1 MDLHEIGGFY
11 WNKYLKDKGVTPGQ
25 LERPK
30 IAPSSVQGVNA
41 LAKHLYAAGGPAQ
54 QSRMIQDKRRTL
66 DKAVLYSYQ
75 GAFVKKYIQDYVP
88 LMDNEQNQPP
98 VRALIN
104 PNKVKQDYDDK
115 VISIGYEYNFE
126 PGTVFEWCQTGT
138 YWLIYL
144 QDLTELAYFRGDIR
158 RCSYIIRWLDE
169 NNEEKHTYAALR
181 GPVETRINSIQKNGN
196 VYDNPNYS
204 LNMLI
209 PKNKDT
215 LTWCKRYA
223 KFLLS
228 DGENTVCW
236 RIEAVDSYSMKGVI
250 EFTAVEYYINKEKD
264 DVENELVDGK
274 IPTGEILTFANVEQ
288 EIEGE
293 GFIRP
298 KKVYNYV
305 FVGSMEN
312 GTWGVDADIP
322 VIYKCS
328 ESDKGQ
334 PQIRIK
340 WNSAYSG
347 QFDLKFTNG
356 ENTVVKT
363 IVVESL
369 F

>member
-1 MDLHEIGGFY
+1 MDLHEIGGLH
-11 WNKYLKDKGVTPGQ
+11 WERQLEKLNIDPKQ

-54 QSRMIQDKRRTL
+54 QSRMIQDKRKSL

-75 GAFVKKYIQDYVP
+75 GAFVKKYIQDYIP
-88 LMDNEQNQPP
+88 LMDNVERDKP

-115 VISIGYEYNFE
+115 VISIGFEHEFE

-169 NNEEKHTYAALR
+169 DNQEKCTYAALR
-181 GPVETRINSIQKNGN
+181 GPVETKIDSMLKSDNS
-196 VYDNPNYS
+196 YDIPNYS

-209 PKNKDT
+209 PKNEDT
-215 LTWCKRYA
+215 LKWCHRYQ

-228 DGENTVCW
+228 DGYETKCW
-236 RIEAVDSYSMKGVI
+236 RIEGADTFSMQGVI
-250 EFTAVEYYINKEKD
+250 EFTAIEYYINKDKD
-264 DVENELVDGK
+264 DVESELVDGK
-274 IPTGEILTFANVEQ
+274 MLAGEVLMVANEI
-288 EIEGE
+288 ELIEGE
-293 GFIRP
+293 ERIRP
-298 KKVYNYV
+298 KKVYKYV
-305 FVGSMEN
+305 FAG
-312 GTWGVDADIP
+312 DAQTGEWNINNKN

-328 ESDKGQ
+328 QSDDGK

-340 WNSAYSG
+340 WNSSYSG
-347 QFDLKFTNG
+347 SFEIQYGDCKR
-356 ENTVVKT
+356 T
-363 IVVESL
+363 IIVESL